1 MYKLEFQDI
10 LKGLKE
16 GTIKPSDIIELIE
29 TKQLNHLYEDE
40 IEEIILSFEKD
51 EDKIPM
57 LKHVFA
63 PIRIIRTFNSEENIL
78 KALGELKSDEEKLK
92 VASRFIN
99 DEENRLKAIEMFE
112 DKNKAFFIKLMLS
125 REAFKTHFLGEENK
139 KYEKIGL
146 DKDITA
152 GIEIET
158 IGKNSEKILEA
169 GEKNG
174 TIIHKEKGLECG
186 RILKRGNEQ
195 SWITMRDGSLIIGER
210 SRTSFSNT

>member
-1 MYKLEFQDI
+1 MGKLEFQDI

-16 GTIKPSDIIELIE
+16 GTIKPSDIIELIK
-29 TKQLNHLYEDE
+29 TKQLNRLE

-57 LKHVFA
+57 LKYVFA
-63 PIRIIRTFNSEENIL
+63 PIKVIRTFNSEENIL
-78 KALGELKSDEEKLK
+78 KALGELKSDEQKLK

-99 DEENRLKAIEMFE
+99 NEENILKAIEMFE
-112 DKNKAFFIKLMLS
+112 DKNNAFFIKLMLS

-139 KYEKIGL
+139 KYKEIGL

-152 GIEIET
+152 GMEIET
-158 IGKNSEKILEA
+158 IGENSEKILEV

-186 RILKRGNEQ
+186 RILKRENGQ

-210 SRTSFSNT
+210 SRTSFPNT